1 MEDGFDHK
9 FHEGNSNT
17 TRRSRLVF
25 EFPFELP
32 FELPFFLGGISDVT
46 PLSGLKSDLTQI
58 ALRQSKIPL
67 GKNHPF
73 SIFQGCQVFVNDQGH
88 LGNPIKT
95 KYEI

>member
-17 TRRSRLVF
+17 TRRSRSVF
-25 EFPFELP
+25 EFP

-73 SIFQGCQVFVNDQGH
+73 SIFQGCQVFINDQRH
-88 LGNPIKT
+88 LGNPITT